1 MLMQESW
8 HKTILGSKIPGMFKG
23 STEHVFTHAIPQL
36 VSIDGIDLPSRLTF
50 ETSVV
55 PRAVLQRAAWYV
67 KRQET
72 HIMIKYDPDYEDA
85 VRMDADEQ
93 L

>member
-36 VSIDGIDLPSRLTF
+36 VSIDGLDLPNRLTF
-50 ETSVV
+50 DMEVV
-55 PRAVLQRAAWYV
+55 AARKTPRA
-67 KRQET
+67 QEVEELSPAT
-72 HIMIKYDPDYEDA
+72 MWKKGA
-85 VRMDADEQ
+85 Q
-93 L
+93 

>member
-1 MLMQESW
+1 MIVQESW

-23 STEHVFTHAIPQL
+23 STEHVLTHAIPQL
-36 VSIDGIDLPSRLTF
+36 VLVDGCDLPNKLTF
-50 ETSVV
+50 DVPIV
-55 PRAVLQRAAWYV
+55 PREVLQRAAWYL

-85 VRMDADEQ
+85 VR
-93 L
+93 